1 MTVDGTD
8 FQIQEPSPFESRW
21 YSHKFKGPGLRY
33 EVAVS
38 ILGGDIVHTNGPF
51 PCGTWLDISI
61 FRSMLMDK
69 LLPGE
74 FVEAD
79 KGYRGQYDKIRTP
92 VDYTTKKEKKM
103 ADHVGHDHVCVCV
116 CGCTYVPTNACMHAC
131 MSFPPIPPYP
141 PQAEPFWFAKGVRI
155 FAHRVGL
162 SLRPLAVRPHPLSP
176 LRRYKTPLWTQE
188 WRGGWGGGGGGIG
201 RLPVNSVS
209 PAASTPP
216 GCLLCTAYACTG
228 NTRCG

>member
-51 PCGTWLDISI
+51 PCGTWPDISI

-79 KGYRGQYDKIRTP
+79 NGYRGQYDKIRTP

-103 ADHVGHDHVCVCV
+103 KARARARHETC
-116 CGCTYVPTNACMHAC
+116 NKR
-131 MSFPPIPPYP
+131 FKQFQILKK
-141 PQAEPFWFAKGVRI
+141 PFRHNRSEHQKVFRSIV
-155 FAHRVGL
+155 VLTQL
-162 SLRPLAVRPHPLSP
+162 SIQSGENLFHINKF
-176 LRRYKTPLWTQE
+176 Y
-188 WRGGWGGGGGGIG
+188 
-201 RLPVNSVS
+201 
-209 PAASTPP
+209 
-216 GCLLCTAYACTG
+216 
-228 NTRCG
+228 